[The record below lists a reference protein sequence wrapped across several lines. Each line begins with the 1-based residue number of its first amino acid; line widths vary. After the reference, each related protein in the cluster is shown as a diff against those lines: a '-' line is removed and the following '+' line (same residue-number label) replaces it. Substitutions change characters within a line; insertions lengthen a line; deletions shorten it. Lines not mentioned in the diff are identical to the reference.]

1 MLKLISVIDGWSI
14 SCEIALRW
22 LSLELT
28 DDKSTLVQVMAWC
41 RQATSHYLSQCW
53 LRYMS
58 PYGVTRPQWVNSSPA
73 RQNGTIS
80 LTISSDA
87 FSWMKSFVF
96 LSKFHWGLFPG
107 LPTSKICFPYFV
119 EKISIF
125 LITFPYP
132 LICSSSDSKQSLWQ
146 LLIYS
151 GGTHWLPV
159 ETLVD
164 SFGTTG
170 TGSEEEH
177 VLLPHVEERR
187 MNVLVIKEAFEG
199 FKA

>member
-1 MLKLISVIDGWSI
+1 MF
-14 SCEIALRW
+14 
-22 LSLELT
+22 T
-28 DDKSTLVQVMAWC
+28 
-41 RQATSHYLSQCW
+41 
-53 LRYMS
+53 
-58 PYGVTRPQWVNSSPA
+58 
-73 RQNGTIS
+73 
-80 LTISSDA
+80 
-87 FSWMKSFVF
+87 
-96 LSKFHWGLFPG
+96 G
-107 LPTSKICFPYFV
+107 LPTSKILFTYFV
-119 EKISIF
+119 EKISVF

-146 LLIYS
+146 LPIYS

-177 VLLPHVEERR
+177 VLLLHVEERR
-187 MNVLVIKEAFEG
+187 MNVLVIKEVFEG

>member
-1 MLKLISVIDGWSI
+1 MHENAPIFSYEPNHPYLTIIYTLIMLINRL
-14 SCEIALRW
+14 
-22 LSLELT
+22 
-28 DDKSTLVQVMAWC
+28 KSTWVQC
-41 RQATSHYLSQCW
+41 LRNYISTSAFANVSYL
-53 LRYMS
+53 
-58 PYGVTRPQWVNSSPA
+58 
-73 RQNGTIS
+73 
-80 LTISSDA
+80 
-87 FSWMKSFVF
+87 
-96 LSKFHWGLFPG
+96 PG

-119 EKISIF
+119 EKNSVF

-132 LICSSSDSKQSLWQ
+132 LICSSLDSKQSLWQ
-146 LLIYS
+146 LPIYS

-170 TGSEEEH
+170 TGSEKEH

-187 MNVLVIKEAFEG
+187 MNVLVIKEVFEG

>member
-1 MLKLISVIDGWSI
+1 MDQGSNKNHSPAYNFAPTVTKFCVMWEGLSLPHDTKFGNCRCKIVDSRSFPSWSLIHG
-14 SCEIALRW
+14 LRW
-22 LSLELT
+22 S
-28 DDKSTLVQVMAWC
+28 
-41 RQATSHYLSQCW
+41 
-53 LRYMS
+53 
-58 PYGVTRPQWVNSSPA
+58 
-73 RQNGTIS
+73 
-80 LTISSDA
+80 
-87 FSWMKSFVF
+87 
-96 LSKFHWGLFPG
+96 GLIKVGPG

-119 EKISIF
+119 EKMSVF

-146 LLIYS
+146 LFIYS

>member
-1 MLKLISVIDGWSI
+1 MKITG
-14 SCEIALRW
+14 RW
-22 LSLELT
+22 T
-28 DDKSTLVQVMAWC
+28 AAGKTHVGLVNLLY
-41 RQATSHYLSQCW
+41 T
-53 LRYMS
+53 
-58 PYGVTRPQWVNSSPA
+58 
-73 RQNGTIS
+73 
-80 LTISSDA
+80 
-87 FSWMKSFVF
+87 
-96 LSKFHWGLFPG
+96 G
-107 LPTSKICFPYFV
+107 LPTSKKLFPYFV
-119 EKISIF
+119 EKISVF

-132 LICSSSDSKQSLWQ
+132 LFCSSADSKQSLWQ
-146 LLIYS
+146 LPIYS

-187 MNVLVIKEAFEG
+187 MNVLVIKIVFEG

>member
-1 MLKLISVIDGWSI
+1 MSIPLNGPRKIAWALQHKCELISVCRGLVIPTACFTSQGESNYRYLGSLPEYTQFLWSPWHSQPYI
-14 SCEIALRW
+14 I
-22 LSLELT
+22 
-28 DDKSTLVQVMAWC
+28 TL
-41 RQATSHYLSQCW
+41 
-53 LRYMS
+53 
-58 PYGVTRPQWVNSSPA
+58 
-73 RQNGTIS
+73 I
-80 LTISSDA
+80 
-87 FSWMKSFVF
+87 
-96 LSKFHWGLFPG
+96 PG
-107 LPTSKICFPYFV
+107 LPTSKILFPYFV
-119 EKISIF
+119 EKISVF

-177 VLLPHVEERR
+177 VLLPLVGERR
-187 MNVLVIKEAFEG
+187 MNVLVIKEVFEG
-199 FKA
+199 FKAYNTTNLDWFATQNK